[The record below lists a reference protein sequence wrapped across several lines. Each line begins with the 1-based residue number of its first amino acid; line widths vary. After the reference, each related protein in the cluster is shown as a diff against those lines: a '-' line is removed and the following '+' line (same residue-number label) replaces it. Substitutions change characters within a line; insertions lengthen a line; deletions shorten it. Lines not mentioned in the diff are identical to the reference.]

1 MLLRAFAITLTLLIG
16 APAVGATAGDAADSV
31 ISAGVTP
38 PTLSNASPGDTT
50 PTGDT
55 INPFYP
61 EQRSLGDCLSSL
73 PKPGCGSEA
82 RGGWRQTVVLGVLLS
97 GLAFIGWRIVRQS
110 RKARAHQ

>member
-1 MLLRAFAITLTLLIG
+1 MLLRAFALTVALLAAAPTSDVAAHDANSSDATLSIV
-16 APAVGATAGDAADSV
+16 VGAAQ
-31 ISAGVTP
+31 P
-38 PTLSNASPGDTT
+38 ETT

-61 EQRSLGDCLSSL
+61 EERSLGDCLSSL
-73 PKPGCGSEA
+73 PKPGCGSSA
-82 RGGWRQTVVLGVLLS
+82 RGGWRQTVVLGVILS